1 MQQPAK
7 PQGLAGLGLTYGE
20 GAMIERIA
28 HFLQFMKTES
38 APVPADR
45 QELNALLVKYVK
57 VDRLEQMQ
65 AVSALRVKRGQEPL
79 PERLT
84 RRFF

>member
-1 MQQPAK
+1 MQPE
-7 PQGLAGLGLTYGE
+7 GLAGLSLTYGE
-20 GAMIERIA
+20 GAMIERLV
-28 HFLQFMKTES
+28 HFLQFMKAES
-38 APVPADR
+38 APVPSNR
-45 QELNALLVKYVK
+45 QELNALLAKYVK

-65 AVSALRVKRGQEPL
+65 RVSALRVERGQEPL